1 MQASSHM
8 IQCHCKYR
16 HIGIDSQCRLLLDV
30 MGRLGNN
37 VFKSF
42 YLTLTFLELLDK
54 MLVSEIEKTK
64 TRGLNVNDTKFK
76 VIIEL
81 RESDE
86 LRDTVESN
94 ENSIE
99 ELERV
104 VTKEHSSIITK
115 LNQLKDPKNIKVL
128 PFANAIY
135 AELTPDQIHEISQ
148 YRDEVK
154 KIRLSKMENVAC

>member
-1 MQASSHM
+1 
-8 IQCHCKYR
+8 
-16 HIGIDSQCRLLLDV
+16 
-30 MGRLGNN
+30 
-37 VFKSF
+37 
-42 YLTLTFLELLDK
+42 LELLDK

-115 LNQLKDPKNIKVL
+115 LNQLKGTKNIRVL

-135 AELTPDQIHEISQ
+135 AELTPDQIHETSQ
-148 YRDEVK
+148 YRDDVK
-154 KIRLSKMENVAC
+154 TIRLSKMENVAC

>member
-1 MQASSHM
+1 
-8 IQCHCKYR
+8 
-16 HIGIDSQCRLLLDV
+16 
-30 MGRLGNN
+30 
-37 VFKSF
+37 
-42 YLTLTFLELLDK
+42 

-76 VIIEL
+76 VIVEL
-81 RESDE
+81 KESDE

-94 ENSIE
+94 ENSIA

-115 LNQLKDPKNIKVL
+115 LNQLEGTKNIRVL

-135 AELTPDQIHEISQ
+135 AELTPNQIHEISQ
-148 YRDEVK
+148 YKDDVK
-154 KIRLSKMENVAC
+154 KIRLSKMEKVTC

>member
-1 MQASSHM
+1 MVEFVWLFAIKYKSIMSH
-8 IQCHCKYR
+8 Q
-16 HIGIDSQCRLLLDV
+16 D
-30 MGRLGNN
+30 NN
-37 VFKSF
+37 VFKSSHLS
-42 YLTLTFLELLDK
+42 LTYLELLDK
-54 MLVSEIEKTK
+54 MLVSEIEETK

-81 RESDE
+81 KGSNE

-115 LNQLKDPKNIKVL
+115 LNQLKGTKNIRVL

-135 AELTPDQIHEISQ
+135 AELTPDQIHETSQ
-148 YRDEVK
+148 YRDDVK
-154 KIRLSKMENVAC
+154 AIRLSKMENVTC